1 VTLRHRIR
9 FYQQL
14 AVLMRAGLPIRAS
27 LLRLKERMSGR
38 EVTILS
44 QKINEGDRLGEAFI
58 AAGFSP
64 FECHLVVAG
73 ERSGHLD
80 TVFEHLSEFWKRQLE
95 MHQALIR
102 PLYYPIAVLHFAVL
116 VGAVVESVMMTTTL
130 PVVVFHFVLRMAAL
144 YFLGF
149 LLYFLVRSS
158 WSNVTARRIWLRM
171 PIIGTALNTAY
182 AYRWITALRIE
193 FTAGVSLA
201 SAVGDAWRAS
211 GYVEGDQLAA
221 EGEQAMREGVQ
232 LSALVQRWNRLPRD
246 WVDFIETGEISGALE
261 AAFKNLEAEAS
272 RAWKLAE
279 ERMAD
284 WLPKIVYFF
293 VILVVAVVVGRM
305 MYQVEVA
312 PMVDVEKQID
322 NAGR

>member
-1 VTLRHRIR
+1 
-9 FYQQL
+9 
-14 AVLMRAGLPIRAS
+14 
-27 LLRLKERMSGR
+27 
-38 EVTILS
+38 
-44 QKINEGDRLGEAFI
+44 
-58 AAGFSP
+58 
-64 FECHLVVAG
+64 
-73 ERSGHLD
+73 
-80 TVFEHLSEFWKRQLE
+80 
-95 MHQALIR
+95 
-102 PLYYPIAVLHFAVL
+102 
-116 VGAVVESVMMTTTL
+116 L